1 MLFLRP
7 LLAIYLCFFAVPVVW
22 VAAEETY
29 SSGDMSWTVDSY
41 GVLKTKQWPLVSTL
55 LLTIEESIRK
65 DQKTAK
71 PAAQKPLPELHYGSD
86 RSVTL
91 LAMSED
97 KKKLTQTI
105 QRSVRFDQE
114 RKAVR
119 VLDIITSATDETQY
133 LTLRYQTRWQP
144 TIVPKLAKPL
154 FISKPPEA
162 KSPIAA
168 LIAAQE
174 TTLPV
179 MYQLFGN
186 DAKGWKR
193 KITVHQDLLDW
204 TYTGVL
210 PAKQRVVL
218 LHWLTFTND
227 VKADTVDK
235 VISTLTS
242 GGMPEEDSLSED
254 ILKELANFP
263 IPVKAP
269 ASSKIATNES
279 KPKLA
284 FVKAF
289 ADAIHVDFSTEVDQL
304 MFTSGAVVKGTF
316 DAKKVQL
323 ENMGRMR
330 ELPLAQIAAIRVKPS
345 PSRVFLRDGTVLSGR
360 LSWASATFQ
369 SQTLGKLALKP
380 ERLDQLV
387 LRSAAAD
394 GKMDFKPVA
403 WIAEDIDGQI
413 IAWKTFPL
421 KPLQTTWAGGRLIL
435 QWRDIASIH
444 RLPAPAME
452 HSLILRDSSHLH
464 VWLDLKESDSA
475 LNDCAGLASTP
486 EALLSILD
494 GNAPT
499 SAIIDS
505 ALMLADGSV
514 LVGDFAEPNLS
525 WITKDGVIQIRA
537 TDIQQIKSNAPLYQ
551 IKTTTDTHLSG
562 QPVAPTLSWKRDNQT
577 MNVPWRLITEL
588 KPATKP

>member
-7 LLAIYLCFFAVPVVW
+7 LLAICLCFFAVPVTW

-41 GVLKTKQWPLVSTL
+41 GVLKTKEWPLVSAL
-55 LLTIEESIRK
+55 SLTIEESIRK

-71 PAAQKPLPELHYGSD
+71 PASQKPLPELRYGSD

-119 VLDIITSATDETQY
+119 VLDIITSATDETQD
-133 LTLRYQTRWQP
+133 LTLHYQTRWHP
-144 TIVPKLAKPL
+144 AIVPKLAKPR
-154 FISKPPEA
+154 FVSKPPDT

-168 LIAAQE
+168 LIATQE
-174 TTLPV
+174 SKLPV
-179 MYQLFGN
+179 MYMLFGN
-186 DAKGWKR
+186 DSKGWKR

-218 LHWLTFTND
+218 LHWLTFADD

-242 GGMPEEDSLSED
+242 GGMPADDSLSED
-254 ILKELANFP
+254 VLKELANFP

-269 ASSKIATNES
+269 TNSEITSNES
-279 KPKLA
+279 TPQLA
-284 FVKAF
+284 FLKAF
-289 ADAIHVDFSTEVDQL
+289 ADTIHVERSNEADQIVL
-304 MFTSGAVVKGTF
+304 TAGTVVKGTF
-316 DAKKVQL
+316 SATKVQL
-323 ENMGRMR
+323 ESMGQMR
-330 ELPLAQIAAIRVKPS
+330 ELPLALIAAIRGKPS
-345 PSRVFLRDGTVLSGR
+345 PSRVFLRDGTVLTGR

-380 ERLDQLV
+380 ESLDQLV
-387 LRSAAAD
+387 LRSTAAD

-403 WIAEDIDGQI
+403 WIAEDTDGQI

-435 QWRDIASIH
+435 QWKDIMSIH

-452 HSLILRDSSHLH
+452 HSLTLRDGSHLQ

-494 GNAPT
+494 GKAPT
-499 SAIIDS
+499 HTIIDS
-505 ALMLADGSV
+505 ALMLADGSA
-514 LVGDFAEPNLS
+514 LVGDFSEPNLS

-537 TDIQQIKSNAPLYQ
+537 ADIQKIKSNAPLYE
-551 IKTTTDTHLSG
+551 ITTTTDTHLSG
-562 QPVAPTLSWKRDNQT
+562 QPAAPTLSWKRDNQT